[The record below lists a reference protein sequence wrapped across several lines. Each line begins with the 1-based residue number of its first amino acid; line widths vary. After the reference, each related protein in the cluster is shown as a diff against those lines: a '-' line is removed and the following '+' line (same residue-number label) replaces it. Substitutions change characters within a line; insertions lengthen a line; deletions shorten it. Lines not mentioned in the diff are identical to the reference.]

1 MSEEI
6 SKIARVYQFLTDYG
20 EQWKDAADQCG
31 YADGIITKAEFRTFM
46 LDNFSWDGTD
56 SESSKKDLI
65 NKFWA
70 TIDTKRSGRIAGST
84 KSNLDALDK
93 NEVDKMQ
100 EKIEMYDMAIKYADS
115 LSLPEGATVNDYSA
129 WRKKIKESILS
140 RVETY
145 IKNGGKLENLQEFLE
160 TQGQEAVVI
169 TTADMIAQ
177 DLIKEKVGDIP
188 GYIGYDR
195 RNGDKALTDL
205 IDNYVNSLKQNPNVS
220 GAEISETITRLVNA
234 YVSTLDGM
242 PSESDIELLKQY
254 GYPITEKSGLND
266 LQKAVLSNSLTEK
279 LAKIKVG
286 DDYDKYPELFD
297 KAIEEFIKSLL
308 EGTKMSEFATVKDY
322 GIPEF
327 EASEAFK
334 NLKTKLQVSK
344 FFSSDTFK
352 NKIKEVLGETISER
366 AGGKWNGELPA
377 LDDIITVA
385 LKNAEKGAFGNPIDE
400 NKLAEWAIKQIEE
413 KIKDFFPNGF
423 KDLSLTQMGDAYS
436 GVEKSAQDTQNIETL
451 RFGATSYCD
460 ALIARNNSAFKNA
473 IIDLFGENYAEKIK
487 TLSSTEI
494 SRLMAELIA
503 KIDELGD
510 ATTFKI
516 GDNDDVW
523 GILRNNTSFTAVT
536 GKDTLIGSL
545 GRSCK
550 IGERT
555 IDSSRITYASSNE
568 SILSIS
574 PNSGEITI
582 KGGNNTTGE
591 FSIQVKIL
599 IDGVVVG
606 TKSVNIKIVN
616 EMKLEESDDVFEGQK
631 IKDIM
636 SGQAKSAIMLSSFK
650 TWDEAKA
657 EAKSNI
663 QYYVNNLV
671 KIFGNS
677 SAKFN
682 ADILQKAAQTTIN
695 YFTAAIDAIYDHG
708 TDSKYEGY
716 QNLTFNYTDAN
727 GKTQTENTKYCQV
740 TYKYESSAGGP
751 EKAENISAQ
760 SCGIS
765 LNESYNNTN
774 TYEYYLNTAIL
785 LTKFQEFYNSL
796 L

>member
-1 MSEEI
+1 MSEDI
-6 SKIARVYQFLTDYG
+6 SKIARVYQFLTEFGDW
-20 EQWKDAADQCG
+20 QSAADASG
-31 YADGIITKAEFRTFM
+31 YQDGIVTKAEFRSFM
-46 LDNFSWDGTD
+46 LGSDFEWENED
-56 SESSKKDLI
+56 SDASKKDLI

-160 TQGQEAVVI
+160 AQGKEAVII

-177 DLIKEKVGDIP
+177 DLIKEKVGDIKN
-188 GYIGYDR
+188 YIGYDR

-205 IDNYVNSLKQNPNVS
+205 IDNYVNSLKQNPNIS
-220 GAEISETITRLVNA
+220 GAEISDTITRLVNA

-242 PSESDIELLKQY
+242 PSASDIELLKQY

-266 LQKAVLSNSLTEK
+266 LQKAVLNNSLTEK

-297 KAIEEFIKSLL
+297 QAIEEFIKSLL
-308 EGTKMSEFATVKDY
+308 EGTKMSEFATVKNY

-352 NKIKEVLGETISER
+352 SKIKEVLGETISEKV
-366 AGGKWNGELPA
+366 GGKWSGELPA
-377 LDDIITVA
+377 LDDIIKVA
-385 LKNAEKGAFGNPIDE
+385 LENAEKGAFGNPIDE

-413 KIKDFFPNGF
+413 NIKDFFPDKF
-423 KDLSLTQMGDAYS
+423 KDLSLTQMADAYS

-451 RFGATSYCD
+451 RFGAESYCD

-473 IIDLFGENYAEKIK
+473 VIDLFGENYAEKIK

-494 SRLMAELIA
+494 SHLMAELIA

-510 ATTFKI
+510 ATTFSI

-523 GILRNNTSFTAVT
+523 GALRNKTSFMTEI
-536 GKDTLIGSL
+536 GKDTPIGSL

-550 IGERT
+550 IGNRT
-555 IDSSRITYASSNE
+555 IDSSRITYSSSNE

-574 PNSGEITI
+574 PNSGEMTI
-582 KGGNNTTGE
+582 KGGNTSGE

-599 IDGVVVG
+599 IDGIVVG
-606 TKSVNIKIVN
+606 TKTVTVTITKAQTIELPEYENNNCVDLGSGDKGNGWANIGNDKDNEAFDDQALLLNCATTCVGNLNTIIDNIINACKSAGKYDLAALETASTKAKALYKAAIEQLFANRADNKKSKTITVNGYKVYSHTGHYQSTVEGNSAVGQSVEKGELGLLLLISTRQNDTYKCEVN
-616 EMKLEESDDVFEGQK
+616 TTCV
-631 IKDIM
+631 KDII
-636 SGQAKSAIMLSSFK
+636 QKFYK
-650 TWDEAKA
+650 EAMG
-657 EAKSNI
+657 
-663 QYYVNNLV
+663 L
-671 KIFGNS
+671 
-677 SAKFN
+677 
-682 ADILQKAAQTTIN
+682 
-695 YFTAAIDAIYDHG
+695 
-708 TDSKYEGY
+708 
-716 QNLTFNYTDAN
+716 
-727 GKTQTENTKYCQV
+727 
-740 TYKYESSAGGP
+740 
-751 EKAENISAQ
+751 
-760 SCGIS
+760 
-765 LNESYNNTN
+765 
-774 TYEYYLNTAIL
+774 
-785 LTKFQEFYNSL
+785 
-796 L
+796 